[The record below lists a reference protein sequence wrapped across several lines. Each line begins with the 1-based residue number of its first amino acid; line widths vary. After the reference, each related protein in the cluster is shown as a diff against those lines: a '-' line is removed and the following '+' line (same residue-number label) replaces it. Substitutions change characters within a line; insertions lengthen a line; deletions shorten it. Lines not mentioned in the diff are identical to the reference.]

1 MRTLTIILT
10 IILLPLLAGLS
21 ILKHQNK
28 KLNEKVVL
36 LEHEA
41 AEKMAQ
47 YETMVWDNQN
57 ALTLSRYEYS
67 QLEIR
72 MTEKLNQALKKS
84 NIKLKEVVSATQIE
98 NNYIDTAKVK
108 AVKKEPEIKA
118 NSYIIPVS
126 WDDGCWGMSGE
137 IITSDKLAE
146 LSILNRKFSNLIHLV
161 VTREKKFLFIRLKK
175 AKYKVLSDCGDPVL
189 TSVKFTK

>member
-1 MRTLTIILT
+1 MRTLSIILT
-10 IILLPLLAGLS
+10 IILLPMLATVGV
-21 ILKHQNK
+21 LKHQNK
-28 KLNEKVVL
+28 KLKAEVVM
-36 LEHEA
+36 LEHDA

-47 YETMVWDNQN
+47 YESMVWDNQN

-67 QLEIR
+67 QLETR

-98 NNYIDTAKVK
+98 NNYIDTSKVK
-108 AVKKEPEIKA
+108 AVKKEPEIKD

-126 WDDGCWGMSGE
+126 WDDGCWGMTGE
-137 IITSDKLAE
+137 IITSDKLAD

-161 VTREKKFLFIRLKK
+161 VTREKRFLFIRLKK
-175 AKYKVLSDCGDPVL
+175 AEYKVLSDCGDPVL
-189 TSVKFTK
+189 TSIKFTK

>member
-1 MRTLTIILT
+1 MRTLSISLFIISLSMLATIGYLEHQNKD
-10 IILLPLLAGLS
+10 LS
-21 ILKHQNK
+21 DDLVILKHEMAFNK
-28 KLNEKVVL
+28 S
-36 LEHEA
+36 
-41 AEKMAQ
+41 Q

-67 QLEIR
+67 QLETR

-98 NNYIDTAKVK
+98 NNYNDTSKVK
-108 AVKKEPEIKA
+108 AVKKEPEIKD

-126 WDDGCWGMSGE
+126 WNDGCWGMTGE
-137 IITSDKLAE
+137 IITTDKLAE

-161 VTREKKFLFIRLKK
+161 VTKEKKFLFIRLKK
-175 AKYKVLSDCGDPVL
+175 AEYKVISDCGDPVL